1 MFLFKSIV
9 GKLWMTIIA
18 LVAVVLIILGL
29 FLFRYIDTQFPN
41 QSGKLADKAE
51 KLAALQKSW
60 TGPDD
65 LTAANAY
72 LALEDAG
79 MAIFKRATE
88 AVDTNEMDI
97 GGKRMALGDLF
108 SASELQSIRDGK
120 RITATFK
127 PAAGGGSYV
136 LFAMPLEDN
145 GGSEGSQSLILYQSN
160 QIVEDTQLYVKKVF
174 IYVTIM
180 GFLLTTIFAFFLI
193 IRINRPLIDLQ
204 KAAGF
209 IRSGDFKKRVRV
221 HSDDEIGQ
229 LGNIFNDMADQLGE
243 TIREARNEKDN
254 LGSVLRS
261 MGDAVLSFGVDGQ
274 VIFLNPQG
282 EKLLAEW
289 SRFGWEDAAGDS
301 DNEDEAQPAT
311 QLVARSAAESGL
323 KLIPGPLL
331 SLFLAAVRDRKETVS
346 ELLVFNSVWSV
357 AVAPLYAEGI
367 VRGAV
372 AVLRDETEKTRAEKF
387 RKDFVANV
395 SHELRTPLSM
405 LQGYSEALLDDI
417 AGTAE
422 ERRELAQIIHEESLR
437 MGRLVHDLLDL
448 ARMEGHVELHL
459 QPLEL
464 DNLLRRVQRK
474 FAALCKDK
482 AIELLVELA
491 EETAHLEEADEDRL
505 EQVLT
510 NLLDNAIRHTG
521 EGGSITLRTLPAT
534 WQGMPAVTI
543 EVEDKGEGIPAA
555 DLPFVFERFYKAD
568 KARTRKRSG
577 GTGLGL
583 AIVKNIV
590 EAHKGHIEARSK
602 VNQGT
607 VFSITLP
614 LRRKE
619 ELS

>member
-41 QSGKLADKAE
+41 QSGKLIYKAE
-51 KLAALQKSW
+51 RLAALQNNWK
-60 TGPDD
+60 GPED

-72 LALEDAG
+72 LALEDSG
-79 MAIFKRATE
+79 MAILKRQTE
-88 AVDTNEMDI
+88 AIDTNEMEI

-108 SASELQSIRDGK
+108 SASQLQSIRDGK
-120 RITATFK
+120 QVTSTYRQME
-127 PAAGGGSYV
+127 GGSYV
-136 LFAMPLEDN
+136 LLVLPLLDQ
-145 GGSEGSQSLILYQSN
+145 EGVGVTRSLILYQSN
-160 QIVEDTQLYVKKVF
+160 QIMEDTQLYVKKVF

-221 HSDDEIGQ
+221 HSEDEIGQ
-229 LGNIFNDMADQLGE
+229 LGHIFNDMADQLGE

-254 LGSVLRS
+254 LSSVLRS
-261 MGDAVLSFGVDGQ
+261 MGDAVLSFGVDGR

-289 SRFGWEDAAGDS
+289 SRFGWEDSAADS
-301 DNEDEAQPAT
+301 DNEDGADTGT
-311 QLVARSAAESGL
+311 QLITRSAAESGL

-331 SLFLAAVRDRKETVS
+331 SLFMAAVRDRKETVS

-357 AVAPLYAEGI
+357 AVAPLYAEGM

-372 AVLRDETEKTRAEKF
+372 AVLRDETEKTRSEKF

-422 ERRELAQIIHEESLR
+422 ERRELAQIIYEESLR

-482 AIELLVELA
+482 EIELQVELA
-491 EETAHLEEADEDRL
+491 EEMTHLEQADEDRL

-521 EGGSITLRTLPAT
+521 EGGSITLRTLSAT

-614 LRRKE
+614 LRWKE
-619 ELS
+619 EPS